1 MLSAEERSCGI
12 AAVSRWP
19 FISHKLNLKYKMEK
33 QIKMAAKLY
42 ECRDTAKAFFKEQY
56 KEKLQPYT
64 HILKEVMKANN
75 LEEIPALLKISKTQ
89 HYQENG
95 MAQMMYMA
103 AVVELI
109 EPSA

>member
-1 MLSAEERSCGI
+1 MA
-12 AAVSRWP
+12 
-19 FISHKLNLKYKMEK
+19 ISEQ
-33 QIKMAAKLY
+33 QIKMASKLY

-56 KEKLQPYT
+56 KEKLLPYT
-64 HILKEVMKANN
+64 HVLKEVMKSNN
-75 LEEIPALLKISKTQ
+75 LTEISALLKISKTN

>member
-1 MLSAEERSCGI
+1 
-12 AAVSRWP
+12 
-19 FISHKLNLKYKMEK
+19 MEQ

-42 ECRDTAKAFFKEQY
+42 ECRDTARRFFGEEY
-56 KEKLQPYT
+56 KQKLEFYT
-64 HILKEVMKANN
+64 HILKQVMKDND

-109 EPSA
+109 EPS

>member
-1 MLSAEERSCGI
+1 
-12 AAVSRWP
+12 
-19 FISHKLNLKYKMEK
+19 
-33 QIKMAAKLY
+33 
-42 ECRDTAKAFFKEQY
+42 
-56 KEKLQPYT
+56 
-64 HILKEVMKANN
+64 MKNNN
-75 LEEIPALLKISKTQ
+75 LEEIPALLKISKTE

>member
-1 MLSAEERSCGI
+1 
-12 AAVSRWP
+12 
-19 FISHKLNLKYKMEK
+19 MEK
-33 QIKMAAKLY
+33 EIKIAAKLH

-56 KEKLQPYT
+56 KESLQPYT

-75 LEEIPALLKISKTQ
+75 LKAIPALLKISNTQ